1 MRLTVVG
8 SAAAWSTVPGRASS
22 SYLVERITGGQEGD
36 RERPGSA
43 AGGPGVERGGAS
55 GTNGGPGPAGGSG
68 VEPGGGA
75 ILLDMGQGSFSD
87 LAAYRD
93 PATLDAVLI
102 THAHPDHCVDLVPLR
117 LYLRYGCQPPRTSRL
132 FGPPEL
138 RARFDGLTGEP
149 DFLCDL
155 PGDPLV
161 PGTFEIA
168 GFEVSVAPVLHKETS
183 FAFRI
188 APAAAASTP
197 GAGPE
202 RGGAPRLGNGPA
214 VGGAP
219 RLGVVAEA
227 GGASRPETQPAASG
241 ASRSRAGAATDRVP
255 GRPAGA
261 PGLVY
266 SGDCGRADDLLP
278 LIHPGDT
285 LLVEASH
292 GAGAMIEGPNHLNVA
307 EVVRVATAARVG
319 RLVLTH
325 ILDDVDPQA
334 ALALARSTFAGEPL
348 LAEPGLQLTF

>member
-22 SYLVERITGGQEGD
+22 SYLVERD
-36 RERPGSA
+36 
-43 AGGPGVERGGAS
+43 GA
-55 GTNGGPGPAGGSG
+55 
-68 VEPGGGA
+68 A
-75 ILLDMGQGSFSD
+75 ILLDLGQGSFSA

-138 RARFDGLTGEP
+138 RGRFDGLTGET

-168 GFEVSVAPVLHKETS
+168 GFEVSVAPVLHKGTS
-183 FAFRI
+183 FAVRV
-188 APAAAASTP
+188 APAL
-197 GAGPE
+197 
-202 RGGAPRLGNGPA
+202 GG
-214 VGGAP
+214 
-219 RLGVVAEA
+219 GVET
-227 GGASRPETQPAASG
+227 RPT
-241 ASRSRAGAATDRVP
+241 R
-255 GRPAGA
+255 A

-278 LIHPGDT
+278 LICPGDT

-307 EVVRVATAARVG
+307 EAVRVATAARVG
-319 RLVLTH
+319 RLILTH
-325 ILDDVDPQA
+325 ILDDVDPQE
-334 ALALARSTFAGEPL
+334 ALALARSTFAGETL
-348 LAEPGLQLTF
+348 LAEPGLRLTF